1 MSQDLI
7 AVNGVFY
14 EVAVGALKRTC
25 DITDGDNAGRTD
37 PPAASMIRDVIGTF
51 FTYVLTIEPKQG
63 KQAQY
68 DAFHNALVQPVDSV
82 QLTVPYGQTSKTFD
96 AYITKV
102 EDELKVRRGSLKIW
116 GGMAITF
123 TATDPNITPT

>member
-14 EVAVGALKRTC
+14 EVVVGALKRTC

-68 DAFHNALVQPVDSV
+68 DAFHDTLVQPVDSV